1 MSADGSCESDD
12 GPGVCLVAPG
22 ARFRCFPIAEVR
34 AGRAFARTPQGLIV
48 GIVPDGV
55 GRVSLSAGDRT
66 VSARVF
72 DNVYEA
78 KLDVPAGT
86 AVRVEIARPDADD
99 CARSVSS
106 QLLESVATLR
116 RAPGDGRSVPEAA
129 LAAVREQ
136 WRTSIDAVVEDRAR
150 FWGSDGTVDFWVVPV
165 VRLGSRRC
173 APANSVCVVAISPG
187 TPTGAQ
193 CVLQPRRGGAHWRVS
208 PQLPD
213 HAVIHGTVPD
223 GVIGARVTVGK
234 LTAEVAARNNVI
246 GGVLPLPYEDG
257 VHVDLIRRPRPVPP
271 VVGVVDATGI
281 SGVAAN
287 VLAKIRRSGHPV
299 LDSITPGIEAQ
310 PRTDVYWRPQRA
322 TRHEAEVVAELLRA
336 ELRRIANRG
345 RLPRPVLETDAGI
358 VVVVGR
364 HP

>member
-1 MSADGSCESDD
+1 MRRSWTFPRAPPCGSR
-12 GPGVCLVAPG
+12 L
-22 ARFRCFPIAEVR
+22 R
-34 AGRAFARTPQGLIV
+34 
-48 GIVPDGV
+48 
-55 GRVSLSAGDRT
+55 DRT
-66 VSARVF
+66 RTTARG
-72 DNVYEA
+72 A
-78 KLDVPAGT
+78 S
-86 AVRVEIARPDADD
+86 RPS
-99 CARSVSS
+99 CSNR
-106 QLLESVATLR
+106 
-116 RAPGDGRSVPEAA
+116 
-129 LAAVREQ
+129 
-136 WRTSIDAVVEDRAR
+136 
-150 FWGSDGTVDFWVVPV
+150 
-165 VRLGSRRC
+165 SRRC
-173 APANSVCVVAISPG
+173 AARPGMGVRFPRQRWPPCANNGARRSTRSWRTGRASGAATAPLTSESCRSSGLARGDARPRTASASAISPG

-257 VHVDLIRRPRPVPP
+257 VQVELIRRPRPVPP

-299 LDSITPGIEAQ
+299 LDAQ